1 MPKISGNEQ
10 TDQINKGQSRE
21 TEENGR
27 VYIRG
32 LGSFLAD
39 AAAEGEWQIIRE
51 HFPQVKT
58 HTVILKDIMD
68 EILLLEG
75 RRRQTSKEWNQ
86 GAGNAAP
93 RRQKRKGSG

>member
-68 EILLLEG
+68 EILPLGSWHWMDESGKLVIMAS
-75 RRRQTSKEWNQ
+75 RRE
-86 GAGNAAP
+86 
-93 RRQKRKGSG
+93 